1 MKPIQLGP
9 IRADGIATHS
19 VRAEQIACGGSTSD
33 IFSTTKERDTAH
45 SHNEH
50 RAASQRPSISQY
62 ARLSR
67 LLERESALPTR
78 THVEEHQVSQ
88 SDDLNQEMQ
97 SSQSPYVKS
106 VEIVV
111 PITLRVAIEVQTVA
125 SPQPHSSSY
134 SSEQTE

>member
-1 MKPIQLGP
+1 MKPTRLDR
-9 IRADGIATHS
+9 IRTNRIATH
-19 VRAEQIACGGSTSD
+19 VIRAEQIACSSSTSD
-33 IFSTTKERDTAH
+33 IFSTTKERDISH

-50 RAASQRPSISQY
+50 RAASQRPSLSQD

-67 LLERESALPTR
+67 SLERGSALPTR